1 MSLIG
6 TQQLYV
12 QEREMSAK
20 TRPYGATAPLHP
32 NPKDKS
38 KGVFHHK
45 KCRSRAINE
54 TKSYVCTE
62 QVGHQQT
69 DPLLPTTVTTVM
81 TAIE

>member
-45 KCRSRAINE
+45 KMQES
-54 TKSYVCTE
+54 
-62 QVGHQQT
+62 GH
-69 DPLLPTTVTTVM
+69 
-81 TAIE
+81 